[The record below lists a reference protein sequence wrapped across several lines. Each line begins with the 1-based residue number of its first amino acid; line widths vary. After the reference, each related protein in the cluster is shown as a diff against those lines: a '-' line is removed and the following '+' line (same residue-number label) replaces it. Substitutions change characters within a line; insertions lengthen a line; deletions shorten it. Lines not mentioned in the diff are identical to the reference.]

1 MNNWRGKMTVAEMVE
16 GILTEHLVHISR
28 DQYIIITQETRGI
41 GPMFDGAHTFS
52 GLTILNVPDIFIILI
67 MFIRFKNDIDN
78 F

>member
-28 DQYIIITQETRGI
+28 DQDIIITQETGGI
-41 GPMFDGAHTFS
+41 GPIFDGAHTFS
-52 GLTILNVPDIFIILI
+52 GLTVLNVPDICIILI
-67 MFIRFKNDIDN
+67 LFVRFKNDIDN